1 MSYILA
7 PTSMIRRKVVAAL
20 LSSSFKHTLTSKLRV
35 NVSPLLPD
43 LRRKYFSESPK
54 MQKPDDIP
62 SLRPKENLKV
72 ANDPSVENLSLKARA
87 NELWNKYGAIAL
99 GTHFSVWVVTLSTV
113 FVCMD
118 FDIFNAATFGLDP
131 IAAVVKVPTTFA
143 NTFISYV

>member
-1 MSYILA
+1 MSSILA
-7 PTSMIRRKVVAAL
+7 PTSMFRRKVVAAL

-35 NVSPLLPD
+35 NVSPLLPA
-43 LRRKYFSESPK
+43 LHRKHFSESPK

-62 SLRPKENLKV
+62 SLRSKENLAA
-72 ANDPSVENLSLKARA
+72 ANDPSVKNLSLKARA

-118 FDIFNAATFGLDP
+118 LDIFNAATFGLDP
-131 IAAVVKVPTTFA
+131 IAAVVKVLITFA
-143 NTFISYV
+143 SNYMSYV